1 MEQKT
6 DRIQVVL
13 YTRRECCLCEEIKQ
27 LLCKVSGD
35 YPLDLTEVD
44 IDLRR
49 DLQARWS
56 HEVPVL
62 FIGGRKAFKYRTT
75 EPELRKRLDHALFGT
90 ERLGGG
96 SPSV

>member
-1 MEQKT
+1 MEQKR

-27 LLCKVSGD
+27 LLGKVSED
-35 YPLDLTEVD
+35 YPLDLAEVD
-44 IDLRR
+44 IDLHR

-62 FIGGRKAFKYRTT
+62 FIESRKAFKYRTT
-75 EPELRKRLDHALFGT
+75 EPELRKRLDHALLGT
-90 ERLGGG
+90 ERLGD
-96 SPSV
+96 SPSA